1 MLLNVNRVFLDLKL
15 CTFYCQAFQI
25 SPVHPG
31 DATSPQY
38 AFSLRAAGLIFDEL
52 MSTREI
58 LKTFWRQNDVYLESS

>member
-38 AFSLRAAGLIFDEL
+38 AFSLKGLCHGSPVHF
-52 MSTREI
+52 
-58 LKTFWRQNDVYLESS
+58 V